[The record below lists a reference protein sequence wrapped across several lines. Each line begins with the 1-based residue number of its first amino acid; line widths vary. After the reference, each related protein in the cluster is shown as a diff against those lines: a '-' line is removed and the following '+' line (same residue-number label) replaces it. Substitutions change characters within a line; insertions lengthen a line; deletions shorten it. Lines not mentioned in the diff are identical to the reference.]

1 MPTSLIIHGHFY
13 QPPRENPWTE
23 AVDPEPSAAPYHDW
37 NERIYRECYR
47 ANENARILRS
57 DGVVEAIVSN
67 YHYLS
72 FNLGPTL
79 LSWMQSCHPHGYAR
93 ILQAD
98 RESCDLH
105 GGHGNAIAQ
114 AYNHAILPL
123 CNPRDQVTQ
132 IRWGLADFRHRYGRE
147 AESMWLAETAVN
159 HEVLDRL
166 VEHGLKYLI
175 LAPRQCQRVRPLAGG
190 EAAEWRD
197 VGDGSVD
204 PGLAYRYEHR
214 DGSGRGMALFFYDGP
229 IAQAI
234 AFENALADSQRFI
247 GLFKRAQGG
256 PGRVVH
262 VATDGESYG
271 HHSQWGDRVL
281 AYALRREAT
290 AQGFEVTNY
299 AAYLAAHPPQWQ
311 ADIKAGPDGE
321 GTAWSCAHGV
331 GRWIRD
337 CGCHTGGQEDW
348 NQAWRGPLRAAL
360 DLVRDGLA
368 GEFERAA
375 HGLLKDPWAAR
386 DAFVQVVLDPS
397 PAAKA
402 AFFAEQA
409 ARALDP
415 DEQVRA
421 LSLLDMQR
429 QCLLMYTSCGWFF
442 NELSGIETVQILRYA
457 ARALDYAVELG
468 LRSPREAFL
477 NRLREA
483 HSNVPEHGHGAD
495 IYHKLVEPARVS
507 VERLSAHL
515 GLTALAE
522 GALEGQVGG
531 WDCGLEAFKRLRL
544 GALALASGH
553 VTVRQRITGRSYE
566 AGFVALHFGGMDFL
580 CSVKSWAGAEVHQA
594 EVERVEAAFTR
605 GLVPGILTA
614 LRTEFGGL
622 EVGLDHVLPDGR
634 ERVSRAVFGDLL
646 RKVSEQTSRI
656 YEENRHRLDLFQA
669 AGFPL
674 PSELRAAAEYTLSRQ
689 LQAEIAAQR
698 ESRDPRA
705 YEKAINLAHEA
716 AALGYRLDTG
726 ESQKLFSDMVTDA
739 VRRAVERTD
748 AEGLKAAV
756 GLLQLTRDLGI
767 RVSLET
773 AQEIACRAKELNHPP
788 DQLVE
793 LAGLLWLDPALLLR
807 PANRPM
813 EP

>member
-23 AVDPEPSAAPYHDW
+23 SVDPEPSAAPYHDW

-47 ANENARILRS
+47 ANDNARIMRG

-67 YHYLS
+67 YHDLS

-79 LSWMQSCHPHGYAR
+79 LSWMQARHPHGYQR

-98 RESCDLH
+98 HESRELH
-105 GGHGNAIAQ
+105 AGHGNAIAQ

-123 CNPRDQVTQ
+123 CNPRDQLTQ
-132 IRWGLADFRHRYGRE
+132 IRWGLADFHHRYGRQ
-147 AESMWLAETAVN
+147 AESLWLAETAVN
-159 HEVLDRL
+159 HDVLDRL

-175 LAPRQCQRVRPLAGG
+175 LAPRQCQRVRPLGGG
-190 EAAEWRD
+190 EGDWRD

-204 PGLAYRYEHR
+204 PGVAYRYQHR

-256 PGRVVH
+256 PDRAVH

-281 AYALRREAT
+281 AYALRREAV
-290 AQGFEVTNY
+290 AQGFEVSNY
-299 AAYLAAHPPQWQ
+299 GAFLAAHPPLWQ

-337 CGCHTGGQEDW
+337 CGCHTGGEEGW
-348 NQAWRGPLRAAL
+348 TQAWRGPLRSAL
-360 DLVRDGLA
+360 DIVRDGLA
-368 GEFERAA
+368 AEFERAA

-386 DAFVQVVLDPS
+386 DAFISVVLDPS
-397 PAAKA
+397 PTVKQLFLAQHAS
-402 AFFAEQA
+402 
-409 ARALDP
+409 RALSEA
-415 DEQVRA
+415 EQVRA
-421 LSLLDMQR
+421 FSLLDMQR

-477 NRLREA
+477 AKLKQA
-483 HSNVPEHGHGAD
+483 KSNLAEHGDGLA
-495 IYHKLVEPARVS
+495 IFQRLVEPARVS
-507 VERLSAHL
+507 VERLCAHL

-522 GALEGQVGG
+522 GALEGTVGG

-544 GALALASGH
+544 GSLALASGH
-553 VTVRQRITGRSYE
+553 LTVRSRITGRAYQ
-566 AGFVALHFGGMDFL
+566 AGFAALHFGGMDFL
-580 CSVKSWAGAEVHQA
+580 CSVKPWSGADVHDA
-594 EVERVEAAFTR
+594 EVERVEEAFMR

-614 LRTEFGGL
+614 LRTDFGGI
-622 EVGLDHVLPDGR
+622 EVGLDQVLPDGR

-674 PSELRAAAEYTLSRQ
+674 PVELRAAAEYTLSRQ

-705 YEKAINLAHEA
+705 YEKAINLAREA
-716 AALGYRLDTG
+716 AMLGYRLDTG

-739 VRRAVERTD
+739 VRRAVERAD
-748 AEGLKAAV
+748 ADGLKAAV
-756 GLLQLTRDLGI
+756 GLLRLTREMGI

-773 AQEIACRAKELNHPP
+773 AQELACRAKDVNHPS
-788 DQLVE
+788 DQLIE
-793 LAGLLWLDPALLLR
+793 LAGLLWLDPALLLG
-807 PANRPM
+807 PASA
-813 EP
+813 

>member
-23 AVDPEPSAAPYHDW
+23 AIDPEPSAAPFHDW

-47 ANENARILRS
+47 ANDNARIMRA

-79 LSWMQSCHPHGYAR
+79 MSWMQARHPHGYAR

-98 RESCDLH
+98 QESRDLH

-123 CNPRDQVTQ
+123 CNGRDQVTQ
-132 IRWGLADFRHRYGRE
+132 IRWGLADFERRYGRA
-147 AESMWLAETAVN
+147 AESLWLSETAVN
-159 HEVLDRL
+159 HDVLDRL

-175 LAPRQCQRVRPLAGG
+175 LAPGQCQRVRPLGG
-190 EAAEWRD
+190 SDADWRD

-204 PGLAYRYEHR
+204 PGVAYRYLHR
-214 DGSGRGMALFFYDGP
+214 DGSGRGLVLFFYDGP

-234 AFENALADSQRFI
+234 AFENALADSQHFI
-247 GLFKRAQGG
+247 SLFKRAQGG
-256 PGRVVH
+256 EGRVVH

-271 HHSQWGDRVL
+271 HHSRWGDRVL
-281 AYALRREAT
+281 AYALRREAG

-299 AAYLAAHPPQWQ
+299 GAYLEAHPPQWE
-311 ADIKAGPDGE
+311 ADIKAGPNGE

-337 CGCHTGGQEDW
+337 CGCHTGGQPGW
-348 NQAWRGPLRAAL
+348 NQAWRGPLRGAL

-368 GEFERAA
+368 AEFERAA
-375 HGLLKDPWAAR
+375 AGLLKDPWAAR
-386 DAFVQVVLDPS
+386 DAFIDVVLDPS
-397 PAAKA
+397 PEVKA
-402 AFFAEQA
+402 LFFAA
-409 ARALDP
+409 HAMRSLDEG
-415 DEQVRA
+415 EQVRA

-442 NELSGIETVQILRYA
+442 NDLSGIETLQILRYA
-457 ARALDYAVELG
+457 ARALDYAAELG

-477 NRLREA
+477 ARLREA
-483 HSNVPEHGHGAD
+483 HSNLPEYGDGEA
-495 IYHKLVEPARVS
+495 IYHKWVLPARVS
-507 VERLSAHL
+507 MERLCAHL

-522 GALEGQVGG
+522 GALEGVVGG
-531 WDCGLEAFKRLRL
+531 WDCGLELFKRLRL
-544 GALALASGH
+544 GSLGLASGH
-553 VTVRQRITGRSYE
+553 LTVRSRITGRSHQ

-580 CSVKSWAGAEVHQA
+580 ASVKPWAGDELHGAEVGK
-594 EVERVEAAFTR
+594 VEEAFMR
-605 GLVPGILTA
+605 GLVPGILTS
-614 LRTEFGGL
+614 LRSDFGGL
-622 EVGLDHVLPDGR
+622 EVGLDQVLPDGR

-646 RKVSEQTSRI
+646 SQVSDQTFRI
-656 YEENRHRLDLFQA
+656 YQENRHRLDLFQA
-669 AGFPL
+669 AGYPL
-674 PSELRAAAEYTLSRQ
+674 PPELRAAAEYTLSRQ

-716 AALGYRLDTG
+716 ALLGYRLDTG

-739 VRRAVERTD
+739 VRRAMDRPD
-748 AEGLKAAV
+748 PDSLKAV
-756 GLLQLTRDLGI
+756 LGLLRLTRELGI
-767 RVSLET
+767 RVDLER
-773 AQEIACRAKELNHPP
+773 AQELACRAQAVNYPAE
-788 DQLVE
+788 QLAE

-807 PANRPM
+807 LIRT
-813 EP
+813 